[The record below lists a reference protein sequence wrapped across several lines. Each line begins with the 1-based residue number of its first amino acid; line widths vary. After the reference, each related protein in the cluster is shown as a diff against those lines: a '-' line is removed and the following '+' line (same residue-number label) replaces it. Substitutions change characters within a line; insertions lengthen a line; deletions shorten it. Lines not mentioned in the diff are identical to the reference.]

1 MLKDY
6 RVDLAGLGWS
16 PLTSPTKHDIEPSDF
31 TKCLGLFDYVRNY

>member
-16 PLTSPTKHDIEPSDF
+16 PLTSPPQHHSEPSDSSE
-31 TKCLGLFDYVRNY
+31 CLGLFDYVRNY